1 MLIFASHYFRLDA
14 HKILERKEKKKSNY
28 FILYRY
34 ETNLTP
40 KNEGI
45 LQDYQTDRQKNL
57 PRPGGK
63 PEGNKNVSEVG
74 TGQGGKT

>member
-1 MLIFASHYFRLDA
+1 MPIKYW
-14 HKILERKEKKKSNY
+14 KEKKKKSNY

-45 LQDYQTDRQKNL
+45 LQDYETDRQKNL

-63 PEGNKNVSEVG
+63 PEGNKKVSEVD
-74 TGQGGKT
+74 TGQGGKI